1 MQLIT
6 LDDLNGHWRTTDG
19 CCHLWIASKGNRVQM
34 YENNNLVFD
43 DPLSFEYVRI
53 DNVCTIS
60 KSILLW
66 MLSPKDG
73 NVFLQLEDGRVLEF
87 TR

>member
-1 MQLIT
+1 MKDCMQLIT

-43 DPLSFEYVRI
+43 DPLSFDT
-53 DNVCTIS
+53 DNAETLMNI
-60 KSILLW
+60 ILF
-66 MLSPKDG
+66 KD
-73 NVFLQLEDGRVLEF
+73 VLF
-87 TR
+87 

>member
-1 MQLIT
+1 
-6 LDDLNGHWRTTDG
+6 
-19 CCHLWIASKGNRVQM
+19 M